1 MRIDVVLRYVGQVML
16 FIAAFML
23 LSAGI
28 SYVSG
33 VDSAFYPLLLS
44 ALLTALL
51 GAFPLI
57 FVEKRVQISNK
68 EGFCVVV
75 GSWLVA
81 CIVGTFPYLMWGGE
95 FTLMNAWFESVSGF
109 TTTGATI
116 LNDIEELPRGL
127 LFWRM
132 ATCWI
137 GGMGVVMFALVILPS
152 MGRSRMMLSN
162 VEMSSLAKENFHYR
176 TQMIVQ
182 ILMVVYLGLTILS
195 TLMFKVAGMN
205 WFDALCHSMSSVSTC
220 GFSTKNASLAFYNSP
235 MIEAVLVTTILVAG
249 IHFGLIY
256 ATVTGKRGNIFRSE
270 VTRVYLALV
279 FVASLLVAVS
289 LYSAEL
295 YPTFGQSF
303 RHAIFQVSSL
313 ITTSGFATA
322 DTNTW
327 TSFAIIILIF
337 VSMVC
342 ACSGSTTGGIKID
355 RLVLSAKMMKARM
368 KQQRHPN
375 AVIRIKL
382 DGVIQENDTLHTVT
396 VFIVAYMMLI
406 LLGSLIGAL
415 CGLDLMTAFSGA
427 VACVGNV
434 GPGFGEVGSMDNF
447 AAIPAVMKGVD
458 ALLMLFGRLEIFG
471 LIQFFFMKWW
481 N

>member
-33 VDSAFYPLLLS
+33 VDSSFYPLLLS

-182 ILMVVYLGLTILS
+182 ILMVVYLGMTVLS
-195 TLMFKVAGMN
+195 TLMFKVAGMH
-205 WFDALCHSMSSVSTC
+205 WFDALCHGMSSVATC

-256 ATVTGKRGNIFRSE
+256 ATVTGKKGNIFRSE